1 MKNMLK
7 TSFLFASIAILAACN
22 GGETEEKQQTSKK
35 EESTSAFPVTVT
47 DAIGNEI
54 TIENEPERIITL
66 SPVITEILFELNL
79 GEQVVGVTDNDNYP
93 EEVKELPSVGNM
105 EFSAEQV
112 IALEPDLV
120 LAHESSL
127 YATEAMM
134 EQLDSA
140 GIKVFVVDNAE
151 SIEATYETFEV
162 IGELTGKENEAKQLV
177 EDVQDEIATV
187 QAKVEGLE
195 QRSTFIVV
203 GVEPDIYVVGQQNYM
218 NDMLNLI
225 GVKNSVEQPGWVKYS
240 AEDFVASNPDSM
252 LFTYASNVEEVA
264 NNAVFSEMKAVKEN
278 NLKLIDSDTTSRQG
292 PRIAQ
297 GLESMAK
304 AIYPEAFNE

>member
-1 MKNMLK
+1 MKNILK
-7 TSFLFASIAILAACN
+7 TSFLLASIAVLAACN
-22 GGETEEKQQTSKK
+22 GGETEEKEQPSK
-35 EESTSAFPVTVT
+35 EESVSAFPVTLT
-47 DAIGNEI
+47 DAIGNEV

-66 SPVITEILFELNL
+66 SPVITEILFELDL
-79 GEQVVGVTDNDNYP
+79 GDQVVGVTDNDNYP
-93 EEVKELPSVGNM
+93 EEVKELPSVGDM

-120 LAHESSL
+120 LAHESSM
-127 YATEAMM
+127 YATEPMM
-134 EQLDSA
+134 DQLNSA

-151 SIEATYETFEV
+151 SIEATYDTFEV
-162 IGELTGKENEAKQLV
+162 IGELTGNEDEAKQLV
-177 EDVQDEIATV
+177 EDVQKEIATV

-225 GVKNSVEQPGWVKYS
+225 GVKNLVEEPGWVKYS

-264 NNAVFSEMKAVKEN
+264 NNTVFNEMKAVKEN